1 MSKASVM
8 LAGLALAAGATLLA
22 ASPDDAQAQGAK
34 QRRGGYGTVTACSR
48 YGRGCIT
55 ARVRWGAVEDEVQLP
70 GGTWIGCRSDC
81 RETLREEAV
90 DFWETQR
97 ERRGGDNWR

>member
-1 MSKASVM
+1 MSKATVM
-8 LAGLALAAGATLLA
+8 LAGLALAAAATLLPVSA
-22 ASPDDAQAQGAK
+22 DEASAQGAK
-34 QRRGGYGTVTACSR
+34 QRRGGYGWVTACSR
-48 YGRGCIT
+48 YGRGCLS
-55 ARVRWGAVEDEVQLP
+55 ARVRRGAVEDEVQLP
-70 GGTWIGCRSDC
+70 GGTWIGCRMDC